1 MFRLANLPFE
11 DVPEL
16 EKLATF
22 CITETIKKNL
32 EDYFERDYNKC
43 SCGDLFS
50 KVKIEK
56 AREIFPEKILDEIES
71 LGINSNL
78 FIAKKVAQF
87 MNILTDDDEITP
99 DIFVEY
105 ILYKMI
111 KFYRYQYNF
120 DFVVAT
126 VSEYIPILKKMI
138 REYAKE
144 YLELTVVKERN
155 RYVKD
160 SVNALSLFSYLLSND
175 ESDFTFWDFDFTFF
189 DDWGFKNTLYQA
201 AYGYFGQVGGYNINY
216 VSSIFTSINEPV
228 PSFLSK

>member
-1 MFRLANLPFE
+1 MFRLANLSFE
-11 DVPEL
+11 EVPEL

-22 CITETIKKNL
+22 CLTETIKINL
-32 EDYFERDYNKC
+32 EDFFEKDYNKC
-43 SCGDLFS
+43 SCGDLFN

-56 AREIFPEKILDEIES
+56 AREVFPEKLSDEIEL

-78 FIAKKVAQF
+78 FIAKKIAQF
-87 MNILTDDDEITP
+87 MNILTDVDTVTP
-99 DIFVEY
+99 DIFIEY

-111 KFYRYQYNF
+111 KFHNHQYSF
-120 DFVVAT
+120 DFIAET
-126 VSEYIPILKKMI
+126 VSEHIPNLKKLI

-144 YLELTVVKERN
+144 YLELTIVKERN
-155 RYVKD
+155 KYVKD
-160 SVNALSLFSYLLSND
+160 SVNALTLFSCLLSNN
-175 ESDFTFWDFDFTFF
+175 ESDFTFWDFDFIFF

-201 AYGYFGQVGGYNINY
+201 AYGYLGQAGGYNIEY